1 VTWCKGKARCFG
13 CEENDRP
20 VKKRTGPR
28 GSLLGKNQEA
38 GSKSKK
44 TGLKEGRKGEKPAKS
59 KGQRTSNTR
68 ERKSERS
75 ATKDPV
81 DYWEGESSQGEE
93 DEAEGGDTNPLEIG
107 MVCMTADPRCLD
119 FHEHDDG
126 ADVVLNMQEIREV
139 MDFMSEHARREDSI
153 YKTPEWLST
162 AQMGW
167 ALGEESMEVDAS
179 DTKTGGK
186 VPSTKSVRI
195 HQGKLGG

>member
-1 VTWCKGKARCFG
+1 MSKDGDCRK
-13 CEENDRP
+13 E
-20 VKKRTGPR
+20 KKSTFSNQGSGSVLGRWKLPR
-28 GSLLGKNQEA
+28 GD
-38 GSKSKK
+38 
-44 TGLKEGRKGEKPAKS
+44 EGA
-59 KGQRTSNTR
+59 
-68 ERKSERS
+68 
-75 ATKDPV
+75 
-81 DYWEGESSQGEE
+81 
-93 DEAEGGDTNPLEIG
+93 DEGDTNLLEIG

-119 FHEHDDG
+119 FYEQDEG
-126 ADVVLNMQEIREV
+126 ADVVLNMREIRGALA
-139 MDFMSEHARREDSI
+139 FMSEQAHKEDSI